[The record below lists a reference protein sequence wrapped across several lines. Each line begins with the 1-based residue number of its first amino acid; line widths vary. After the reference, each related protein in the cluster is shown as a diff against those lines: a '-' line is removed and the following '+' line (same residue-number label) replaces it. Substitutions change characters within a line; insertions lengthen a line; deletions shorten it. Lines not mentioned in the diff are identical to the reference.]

1 MKKKVLS
8 AFVMATV
15 AIGAYAQGYAGT
27 TFNDRIGHGQDSLD
41 VINNFSLYR
50 EEFKNQNYK
59 EAYDAWKVVMEKAP
73 LAQIRI
79 YQDGD
84 IICQQLLQKARVHV
98 NPGTMYG
105 TDDPVMGNAGE
116 GYIRINIACPRS
128 QLMEGLR
135 RIYNSVNVKR

>member
-8 AFVMATV
+8 ALVMATV

-59 EAYDAWKVVMEKAP
+59 DAYDAWKVVMEKAP

-84 IICQQLLQKARVHV
+84 IICQQLLQKETGNLQHLDEYARHAYQVARR
-98 NPGTMYG
+98 P
-105 TDDPVMGNAGE
+105 
-116 GYIRINIACPRS
+116 
-128 QLMEGLR
+128 QLFRYQGHH
-135 RIYNSVNVKR
+135 NDKG

>member
-8 AFVMATV
+8 ALVMATV

-59 EAYDAWKVVMEKAP
+59 DAYDAWKVVMEKAP
-73 LAQIRI
+73 LAERNRCSKETGNLQHLDEYARHA
-79 YQDGD
+79 YQVARRP
-84 IICQQLLQKARVHV
+84 QLFRYQGHHNDK
-98 NPGTMYG
+98 G
-105 TDDPVMGNAGE
+105 
-116 GYIRINIACPRS
+116 
-128 QLMEGLR
+128 
-135 RIYNSVNVKR
+135 